1 MFRETVPVSLAAV
14 YERYVFS
21 PVLKLAER
29 RLADVRK
36 ELLSQASGQV
46 LEIGIGTG
54 LSLSYYGPHVERIAG
69 LEPSEVLLAEC
80 RERVARRHDG
90 PPVELM
96 QAGAEAMPFGANRFD
111 TVVAFLVFCTIPE
124 ADRAALE
131 MARVLKPGGR
141 LLFFEHVSA
150 GEPGLARWQ
159 QRLNPLWRSLACGC
173 NINRDTRRV
182 FEGAGF
188 DMGGVEVWR
197 HPDIPLPLVQPVI
210 EGNTGLRSAVSE
222 LRC

>member
-1 MFRETVPVSLAAV
+1 MSLVAF
-14 YERYVFS
+14 YEQHVFL

-29 RLADVRK
+29 RLADVRS
-36 ELLSQASGQV
+36 ELLSQASGEV
-46 LEIGIGTG
+46 LEIGIGSG
-54 LSLSYYGPHVERIAG
+54 LSLSYYGPDVERIAG

-80 RERVARRHDG
+80 REQVASRHDG
-90 PPVELM
+90 PPVELV
-96 QAGAEAMPFGANRFD
+96 QAGAEAMPFEANRFD
-111 TVVAFLVFCTIPE
+111 TVVAFLVFCTIAE

-141 LLFFEHVSA
+141 LLFFEHVGARES
-150 GEPGLARWQ
+150 GLACWQ
-159 QRLNPLWRSLACGC
+159 QCLNPLWKPLARGC

-188 DMGGVEVWR
+188 DMSDVVIRR

-210 EGNTGLRSAVSE
+210 EGNTGLSEAVSG
-222 LRC
+222 LSA